1 MKYRNI
7 FFDLDDTLWDFSAN
21 ARDTFEAMYHEHR
34 LFEYFESFSQFYALY
49 CKRNDE
55 LWDEYAQGRVTK
67 EELNEQR
74 FFYPLQ
80 AVGVNDRELAHRYS
94 EGFFAVIP
102 TKGGVQPHVHEVL
115 EYLAPKYNL
124 YILSN
129 GFRELQSRKMHSAG
143 IDRYFRRVVLSED
156 IGVLKPN
163 VQLFDYALSATQ
175 SVASQ
180 SLMVGDN
187 WKTDIAGARNAGWDQ
202 VYYDQ
207 GKPVEEKSFLP
218 TFTVSDLIE
227 LKSVL

>member
-7 FFDLDDTLWDFSAN
+7 FFDLDDTLWDHTTN
-21 ARDTFEAMYHEHR
+21 ARDTFETMYHEHR
-34 LFEYFESFSQFYALY
+34 LFDHFESFAQFYSLY
-49 CKRNDE
+49 TKRNEE
-55 LWDEYAQGRVTK
+55 LWDEYARGLVTK
-67 EELNEQR
+67 EELNEER
-74 FFYPLQ
+74 FFHPFRS
-80 AVGVNDRELAHRYS
+80 VGVDDRELVHRFR
-94 EGFFAVIP
+94 EGFFAMIP
-102 TKGGVQPHVHEVL
+102 TKSGVKPHAREVL

-129 GFRELQSRKMHSAG
+129 GFRELQSRKMESAG
-143 IDRYFRRVVLSED
+143 IAKYFRRVVLSED

-163 VQLFDYALSATQ
+163 VQLFNYALSATQ

-187 WKTDIAGARNAGWDQ
+187 WNTDIAGAYNAGWDQ

-207 GKPVEEKSFLP
+207 GKPVDDKSFVS